1 MSWVFVDTNI
11 LAYARDRHAPIKQ
24 PTAVAWLASLARRRA
39 GRISTQVL
47 IEYYAMAT
55 HPQKLALPDA
65 SVRADIRELMTWNP
79 PAPDAA
85 LFDAAWMVQDR
96 HGLSWW
102 DALIVG
108 AALRQGCTTLL
119 SEDLQHGLEVD
130 GVAGGG
136 LLTVTNPFDPA
147 IAAPDW
153 MA

>member
-11 LAYARDRHAPIKQ
+11 LAYARDQHAPIKQ

-47 IEYYAMAT
+47 IEYYAVAS

-119 SEDLQHGLEVD
+119 SEDLQHGLQVD
-130 GVAGGG
+130 GVVGGG

-147 IAAPDW
+147 VAVPD
-153 MA
+153 